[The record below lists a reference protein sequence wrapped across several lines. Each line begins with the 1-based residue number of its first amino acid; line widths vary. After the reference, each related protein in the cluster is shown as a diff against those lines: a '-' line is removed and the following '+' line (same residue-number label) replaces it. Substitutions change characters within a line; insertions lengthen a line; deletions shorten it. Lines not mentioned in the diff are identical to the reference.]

1 LRYRSLLPNLAASA
15 LLLLGALNL
24 VAVPRIA
31 DVKDVA
37 RKRHAGA
44 RAAEDST
51 SVGAVRS
58 HCAGSSCLAVA
69 RNDMTSIRST
79 PCHADSLHRAQ

>member
-15 LLLLGALNL
+15 LLLLGALNP

-37 RKRHAGA
+37 RKDTL
-44 RAAEDST
+44 E
-51 SVGAVRS
+51 
-58 HCAGSSCLAVA
+58 LALLKIQPA
-69 RNDMTSIRST
+69 S
-79 PCHADSLHRAQ
+79 AQ